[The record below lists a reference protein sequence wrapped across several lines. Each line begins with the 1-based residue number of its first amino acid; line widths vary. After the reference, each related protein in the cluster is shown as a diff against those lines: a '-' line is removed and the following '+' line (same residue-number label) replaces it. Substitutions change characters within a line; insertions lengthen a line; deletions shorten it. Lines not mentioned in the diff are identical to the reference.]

1 MVALGQSEAAKSD
14 VSAFVVALDEFEG
27 PLDLLLELAR
37 AQKLDLKKISLVAL
51 ADQYLDYL
59 KAARA
64 KQLEIAAEYL
74 VMAAWLAYLKSQL
87 LLPRDANADPDA
99 ATMAE
104 ALAARLRALEAIRH
118 AALWLEE
125 RAALGT
131 ARFARGAE
139 EPLPKETVPV
149 FVAELGALLRAYG
162 VTAKRQEV
170 ARIRL
175 PRHRFMTV
183 DVALARLSQLLT
195 GSDWRELRSF
205 LPPELASAV
214 ERRAAVATSLVASL
228 ELARSGEIELLQ
240 QQAFGPILVRR
251 RP

>member
-1 MVALGQSEAAKSD
+1 MVMLPESEAEGTE
-14 VSAFVVALDEFEG
+14 VNAFVVALGEFEG

-64 KQLEIAAEYL
+64 QQLEIAAEYL

-87 LLPRDANADPDA
+87 LLPRDASADPDA

-131 ARFARGAE
+131 RRFARGAE
-139 EPLPKETVPV
+139 EALPTETVPV

-162 VTAKRQEV
+162 VAAKRKE
-170 ARIRL
+170 AASIRL

-183 DVALARLSQLLT
+183 DVALARLSRLLT

-228 ELARSGEIELLQ
+228 ELARAGEIELLQ
-240 QQAFGPILVRR
+240 QQAFGPILMRR
-251 RP
+251 LS